1 MLNNMMI
8 IERWRFNE
16 ERHWRGMCDLDFV
29 IVREDD
35 GNYKFLKCRAGV
47 ISQKSYTPAEMR
59 EVIGEL
65 EGEYGSP
72 RQNVADKDQK

>member
-16 ERHWRGMCDLDFV
+16 EHHWRGMCDLDFV

-35 GNYKFLKCRAGV
+35 GNYKFLKCRA
-47 ISQKSYTPAEMR
+47 IIPKQESYTRDEMQQLLSGFER
-59 EVIGEL
+59 NYVNAKG
-65 EGEYGSP
+65 
-72 RQNVADKDQK
+72 